1 MQSIFHKEKKRD
13 VRIKQKREKME
24 SRKRKRI
31 EKKMEG
37 TKKRSDDSWRSER
50 LVCLYCNI
58 CPSVSLYL
66 NVWSLLKS
74 KGIPLLWEF
83 WIWSDG
89 DFTGFIDINDFRSLV
104 WICRPIG
111 SIRLSCCK
119 HCDRNSLLFFLEL
132 IKVLIN
138 STSNND

>member
-1 MQSIFHKEKKRD
+1 MISFNLIDSDFHAIDISKKRD

-66 NVWSLLKS
+66 NVWSSLKS

-89 DFTGFIDINDFRSLV
+89 DLTGFVDINRFSFVSLDLSAD
-104 WICRPIG
+104 WIDSFI
-111 SIRLSCCK
+111 
-119 HCDRNSLLFFLEL
+119 
-132 IKVLIN
+132 VL
-138 STSNND
+138 